1 MTPTTTLIKELARKS
16 KSEPNRMTDALR
28 LWTSSLGLPDTIE
41 FNRKHKYSTLEIDI
55 ALNDQD
61 YICYFVAVDSQMLLT
76 ISVYIQPP
84 IPKQKL
90 RLVKDWILWRN
101 QSLETGQFQLTSD
114 ENFVLYYHAVN
125 FAGAG
130 SIDIA
135 VIQNMFYGAVW
146 SLEKCLV
153 EVDNLTSITPR

>member
-16 KSEPNRMTDALR
+16 KSEPKRITDALR
-28 LWTSSLGLPDTIE
+28 RWTSSLGLPDTIE

-61 YICYFVAVDSQMLLT
+61 YTCYFVAVDSQMLLT

-135 VIQNMFYGAVW
+135 VIQNMFNDAVSAYAEYGAEYFD
-146 SLEKCLV
+146 LII
-153 EVDNLTSITPR
+153 N